1 MPFLFNS
8 VFHIINDGIPSPNS
22 EILKNYLDAA
32 PLTELYLELKSTIVN
47 QIIIIFFPRYRPTN
61 QKKFVRRSFTCLKRT
76 TYMWCY
82 DYRMIERF

>member
-32 PLTELYLELKSTIVN
+32 PLTELYLELKVQSLIKLSLFSFLGIV
-47 QIIIIFFPRYRPTN
+47 QPTRKN
-61 QKKFVRRSFTCLKRT
+61 SSGEVLRV
-76 TYMWCY
+76 
-82 DYRMIERF
+82 

>member
-32 PLTELYLELKSTIVN
+32 PLTELYLELK
-47 QIIIIFFPRYRPTN
+47 
-61 QKKFVRRSFTCLKRT
+61 KKFVRRSFTCLKRT